1 MFLPQVIKS
10 ARVMKKAVA
19 YLLPFMDAEKK
30 QNMIDA
36 GLDPDSFNEDDDSN
50 YAGKVLMATVKGDV
64 HDIGKNIVGVV
75 LGCNNFKVYDIGVM
89 CSCEMIL
96 AKAKEYNVDVIGLS
110 GLITPSLD
118 EMVDVAKELSK
129 LGYKQPLLI
138 GGATTSKMHTAVKIA
153 PNYTTVEHPVIHVL
167 DASRSVTVVSSLL
180 GETKEEYV
188 EDILEEYQEMREDY
202 YAGLEDRYFL
212 TFNQAKER
220 RKVIDFDESPPAPAP
235 ASMGVTVIDGV
246 KIADIV
252 KFIDWVSID
261 TDCSSERPASR
272 AHFHVKSNSFGF
284 RTRSSKP
291 GS

>member
-1 MFLPQVIKS
+1 
-10 ARVMKKAVA
+10 
-19 YLLPFMDAEKK
+19 
-30 QNMIDA
+30 
-36 GLDPDSFNEDDDSN
+36 
-50 YAGKVLMATVKGDV
+50 
-64 HDIGKNIVGVV
+64 
-75 LGCNNFKVYDIGVM
+75 
-89 CSCEMIL
+89 
-96 AKAKEYNVDVIGLS
+96 
-110 GLITPSLD
+110 
-118 EMVDVAKELSK
+118 
-129 LGYKQPLLI
+129 
-138 GGATTSKMHTAVKIA
+138 
-153 PNYTTVEHPVIHVL
+153 
-167 DASRSVTVVSSLL
+167 
-180 GETKEEYV
+180 
-188 EDILEEYQEMREDY
+188 MREDY

-235 ASMGVTVIDGV
+235 GSMGVTVIDGV